1 MHREG
6 QLGPV
11 LNPARSRRRR
21 QDDAGFTLIELT
33 VVSLIASI
41 ILIMAGNSL
50 ISLQNATAKNGSL
63 IQEEQSASL
72 AMAQMERDV
81 RSASGVSFPSGAS
94 TSQQLQMTVVN
105 ASGPQSQVLWIYD
118 PIAATLSRETQVNGT
133 FVAGAMSIS
142 HVTNGSGTPVFT
154 YFNSAG
160 SDISSRTVSEIETCA
175 TAVGV
180 EVQVASTTAGVAAF
194 QESAEVALT
203 NNVEALTAPGN
214 GQCGS

>member
-1 MHREG
+1 
-6 QLGPV
+6 V
-11 LNPARSRRRR
+11 LNLSGSRGRRHG
-21 QDDAGFTLIELT
+21 DAGFTLIELA

-41 ILIMAGNSL
+41 VLIMAGNSL

-72 AMAQMERDV
+72 VMAQMERDI
-81 RSASGVSFPSGAS
+81 RSSSAISFPSGAS
-94 TSQQLQMTVVN
+94 TSQTLQMTVVN
-105 ASGPQSQVLWIYD
+105 TGGSQSQVLWVYD
-118 PIAATLSRETQVNGT
+118 PTAATLSRETQVNGT
-133 FVAGAMSIS
+133 FAPGATSTS
-142 HVTNGSGTPVFT
+142 HVTNGAGNPVFT

-160 SDISSRTVSEIETCA
+160 TDISGRTVSEIETCA

-180 EVQVASTTAGVAAF
+180 EVKVASATAGVTAF